1 MDLKETGKKLKP
13 FAPVLSVAVVASC
26 VAGTLSGYQ
35 PPVYAAQEQS
45 ETVKDETEKAEE
57 EQVQVTKGSFDL
69 TDGVYKGTG
78 TGYAGEI
85 TVAVQIKDKQ
95 IVAIDI
101 LSSSDDAAFFK
112 RAQAVIDKII
122 KGQTLDV
129 DTVSGATYSSRGI
142 ISAVKNALTGE
153 KDSGTTGQSQSGSG
167 AAAGSSTS
175 VAAVEDP
182 SAYKDGTYYGTG
194 TGFGGTLKVK
204 VEISGG
210 KITSIQIMENQDGSE
225 YISKASALINT
236 IIQNQST
243 NVDTVSGATY
253 SSVGIIQAVRNA
265 LSQAAVST
273 SGTTTSGEA
282 GNAGNSG
289 NQNQDTSAATGNF
302 PYKEGIYYGTA
313 EGYSGDVSVAVVIQE
328 KSIKAILITETS
340 DDEAFFQRAMG
351 VVKNVLKTQSTEV
364 DTVSGATYSSKGILG
379 AIQNALKQAEKV
391 TNGETIEEKADT
403 TQLEEAIKT
412 AEALV
417 QEEYTEASWS
427 VLAVRLQ
434 DAKEMLET
442 AGQTSVKQETVDKA
456 VENLNLAVAQLEKKK
471 SDQEEEVKTK
481 YIDGTYEVSVPCK
494 PDEDEDFTEYQLS
507 MKVTIRN
514 DKIVSITD
522 VSGDGDAANDSYIK
536 KAANGTSSKK
546 GVVSQIITKGMPE
559 EIDTVSRATCSSN
572 AIIDG
577 CKKALEMALRPEE
590 TEAQ

>member
-26 VAGTLSGYQ
+26 VAGSLGGYQ
-35 PPVYAAQEQS
+35 PPVYAAQEQTYFVKE
-45 ETVKDETEKAEE
+45 ETTKSE
-57 EQVQVTKGSFDL
+57 EQAQVAKGSFDL

-78 TGYAGEI
+78 TGYAGGI

-122 KGQTLDV
+122 EGQTLDV

-313 EGYSGDVSVAVVIQE
+313 EGYSGNVSVAVVIQE

-514 DKIVSITD
+514 DKIVSITEIA
-522 VSGDGDAANDSYIK
+522 GDGGSENDSYIK

-577 CKKALEMALRPEE
+577 CKKALETALRPEE

>member
-26 VAGTLSGYQ
+26 VVGSLGGYQ
-35 PPVYAAQEQS
+35 PPVYAAQEQTDFVKE
-45 ETVKDETEKAEE
+45 ETTKSE
-57 EQVQVTKGSFDL
+57 EQAQVAKGSFDL

-78 TGYAGEI
+78 TGYAGDI

-122 KGQTLDV
+122 EGQTLDV

-142 ISAVKNALTGE
+142 ISAVKNAMTGE

-175 VAAVEDP
+175 VPAVEDP

-253 SSVGIIQAVRNA
+253 SSVGIIQAVRDA

-456 VENLNLAVAQLEKKK
+456 VENLNLAIAQLEKKK

-481 YIDGTYEVSVPCK
+481 YIDGTYEVSVSCK

>member
-26 VAGTLSGYQ
+26 VAGSLGGDQ
-35 PPVYAAQEQS
+35 PPVYAAQEQTDFVKE
-45 ETVKDETEKAEE
+45 ETTKSE
-57 EQVQVTKGSFDL
+57 EQAQVAKGSFDL

-78 TGYAGEI
+78 TGYAGDI

-122 KGQTLDV
+122 EGQTLDV

-175 VAAVEDP
+175 VQAVEDP

-313 EGYSGDVSVAVVIQE
+313 EGYSGNVSVAVVIQE

-351 VVKNVLKTQSTEV
+351 VVKNVLKTQRTEV

-456 VENLNLAVAQLEKKK
+456 MENLNLAVAQLEKKK

-514 DKIVSITD
+514 DKIVSITEIA
-522 VSGDGDAANDSYIK
+522 GDGGSENDSYIK

-577 CKKALEMALRPEE
+577 CKKALETALRPEE

>member
-35 PPVYAAQEQS
+35 PPVYAAQEQTDFVKE
-45 ETVKDETEKAEE
+45 ETTKSE
-57 EQVQVTKGSFDL
+57 EQAQVAKGSFDL

-78 TGYAGEI
+78 TGYAGDI

-175 VAAVEDP
+175 VQAVEDP
-182 SAYKDGTYYGTG
+182 SAYKDGAYYGTG
-194 TGFGGTLKVK
+194 AGFGGTLKVK

-313 EGYSGDVSVAVVIQE
+313 EGYSGNVSVAVVIQE

-351 VVKNVLKTQSTEV
+351 VVKNVLKTQRTEV

-456 VENLNLAVAQLEKKK
+456 MENLNLAVAQLEKKK

-514 DKIVSITD
+514 DKIVSITEIA
-522 VSGDGDAANDSYIK
+522 GDGGSENDSYIK

-577 CKKALEMALRPEE
+577 CKKALETALRPEE

>member
-26 VAGTLSGYQ
+26 VAGSLGGYQ
-35 PPVYAAQEQS
+35 PPVYAAQEQTDFVKE
-45 ETVKDETEKAEE
+45 ETTKSE
-57 EQVQVTKGSFDL
+57 EQAQVAKGSFDL

-78 TGYAGEI
+78 TGYAGGI

-442 AGQTSVKQETVDKA
+442 AGQTSVKQE
-456 VENLNLAVAQLEKKK
+456 
-471 SDQEEEVKTK
+471 EVKTK

>member
-26 VAGTLSGYQ
+26 VAGSLGGYQ
-35 PPVYAAQEQS
+35 PPVYAAQEQTDFVKE
-45 ETVKDETEKAEE
+45 ETTKSE
-57 EQVQVTKGSFDL
+57 EQAQVAKGSFDL

-78 TGYAGEI
+78 TGYAGDI

-122 KGQTLDV
+122 EGQTLDV

-175 VAAVEDP
+175 VQAVVDP

-313 EGYSGDVSVAVVIQE
+313 EGYSGNVSVAVVIQE

-351 VVKNVLKTQSTEV
+351 VVKNVLKTQRTEV

-456 VENLNLAVAQLEKKK
+456 MENLNLAIAQLEKKK

-481 YIDGTYEVSVPCK
+481 YIDGTYEVSVSCK
-494 PDEDEDFTEYQLS
+494 PDEDEDFAEYQLS

-514 DKIVSITD
+514 DKIVSITEIA
-522 VSGDGDAANDSYIK
+522 GDGGSENDSYIK

-577 CKKALEMALRPEE
+577 CKKALEMALRAEE

>member
-26 VAGTLSGYQ
+26 VAGSLGGYQ
-35 PPVYAAQEQS
+35 PPVYAAQEQTDFVKE
-45 ETVKDETEKAEE
+45 ETTKSE
-57 EQVQVTKGSFDL
+57 EQAQVAKGSFDL

-78 TGYAGEI
+78 TGYAGDI

-122 KGQTLDV
+122 EGQTLDV

-142 ISAVKNALTGE
+142 IGAVKNALTGE

-175 VAAVEDP
+175 VQAVEDP

-253 SSVGIIQAVRNA
+253 SSAGIIQAVRNA

-282 GNAGNSG
+282 GNAGNNG

-313 EGYSGDVSVAVVIQE
+313 EGYSGNVSVAVVIQE

-351 VVKNVLKTQSTEV
+351 VVKNVLKTQRTEV

-456 VENLNLAVAQLEKKK
+456 MENLNLAVAQLEKKK

-514 DKIVSITD
+514 DKIVSITEIA
-522 VSGDGDAANDSYIK
+522 GDGGSENDSYIK

-577 CKKALEMALRPEE
+577 CKKALETALRPEE

>member
-26 VAGTLSGYQ
+26 VAGSLGGYQ
-35 PPVYAAQEQS
+35 PPVYAAQEQTDFVKE
-45 ETVKDETEKAEE
+45 ETTKSE
-57 EQVQVTKGSFDL
+57 EQAQVAKGSFDL

-78 TGYAGEI
+78 TGYAGDI

-122 KGQTLDV
+122 EGQTLDV

-442 AGQTSVKQETVDKA
+442 AGQTSVKQETVDKS
-456 VENLNLAVAQLEKKK
+456 VENLNLAIAQIEKKK

-481 YIDGTYEVSVPCK
+481 YIDGTYEVSVSCK
-494 PDEDEDFTEYQLS
+494 PDEDEDFAEYQLS

-514 DKIVSITD
+514 DKIVSITEIA
-522 VSGDGDAANDSYIK
+522 GDGGSENDSYIK

>member
-26 VAGTLSGYQ
+26 VAGSLGGYQ
-35 PPVYAAQEQS
+35 PPVYAAQEQTDFVKE
-45 ETVKDETEKAEE
+45 ETTKSE
-57 EQVQVTKGSFDL
+57 EQAQVAKGSFDL

-78 TGYAGEI
+78 TGYAGDI

-122 KGQTLDV
+122 EGQTLDV

-175 VAAVEDP
+175 VQAVEDP

-313 EGYSGDVSVAVVIQE
+313 EGYSGNVSVAVVIQE

-351 VVKNVLKTQSTEV
+351 VVKNVLKTQRTEV

-456 VENLNLAVAQLEKKK
+456 MENLNLAVAQLEKKK

-514 DKIVSITD
+514 DKIVSITEIA
-522 VSGDGDAANDSYIK
+522 GDGGSENDSYIK

-577 CKKALEMALRPEE
+577 CKKALETALRPEE
-590 TEAQ
+590 MEAQ

>member
-26 VAGTLSGYQ
+26 VAGSLGGYQ
-35 PPVYAAQEQS
+35 PPVYAAQEQTDFVKE
-45 ETVKDETEKAEE
+45 ETTKSE
-57 EQVQVTKGSFDL
+57 EQAQVAKGSFDL

-78 TGYAGEI
+78 TGYAGDI

-122 KGQTLDV
+122 EGQTLDV

-175 VAAVEDP
+175 VQAVEDP

-302 PYKEGIYYGTA
+302 PYKEGIYYGTS
-313 EGYSGDVSVAVVIQE
+313 EGYSGNVSVAVVIQE

-351 VVKNVLKTQSTEV
+351 VVKNVLKTQRTEV

-456 VENLNLAVAQLEKKK
+456 MENLNLAIAQLEKKK

-481 YIDGTYEVSVPCK
+481 YIDGTYEVSVSCK
-494 PDEDEDFTEYQLS
+494 PDEDEDFAEYQLS

-514 DKIVSITD
+514 DKIVSITEIA
-522 VSGDGDAANDSYIK
+522 GDGGSENDSYIK

-559 EIDTVSRATCSSN
+559 EIDTVSGATCSSN

>member
-26 VAGTLSGYQ
+26 VAGSLGGYQ
-35 PPVYAAQEQS
+35 PPVYAAQEQTDFVKE
-45 ETVKDETEKAEE
+45 ETTKSE
-57 EQVQVTKGSFDL
+57 EQAQVAKGSFDL

-78 TGYAGEI
+78 TGYAGDI

-122 KGQTLDV
+122 EGQTLDV

-175 VAAVEDP
+175 VQAVEDP

-313 EGYSGDVSVAVVIQE
+313 EGYSGNVSVAVVIQE

-351 VVKNVLKTQSTEV
+351 VVKNVLKTQRTEV

-456 VENLNLAVAQLEKKK
+456 MENLNLAVAQLEKKK

-507 MKVTIRN
+507 MKMTIRN
-514 DKIVSITD
+514 DKIVSITEIA
-522 VSGDGDAANDSYIK
+522 GDGGSENDSYIK

-577 CKKALEMALRPEE
+577 CKKALETALRPEE

>member
-26 VAGTLSGYQ
+26 VAGSLGGYQ
-35 PPVYAAQEQS
+35 PPVYAAQEQTDFVKE
-45 ETVKDETEKAEE
+45 ETIKSE
-57 EQVQVTKGSFDL
+57 EQAQVAKGSFDL

-78 TGYAGEI
+78 TGYAGDI

-122 KGQTLDV
+122 EGQTLDV

-175 VAAVEDP
+175 VQAVEDP

-313 EGYSGDVSVAVVIQE
+313 EGYSGNVSVAVVIQE

-351 VVKNVLKTQSTEV
+351 VVKNVLKTQRTEV

-456 VENLNLAVAQLEKKK
+456 MENLNLAIAQLEKKK

-481 YIDGTYEVSVPCK
+481 YIDGTYEVSVSCK
-494 PDEDEDFTEYQLS
+494 PDEDEDFAEYQLS

-514 DKIVSITD
+514 DKIVSITEIA
-522 VSGDGDAANDSYIK
+522 GDGGSENDSYIK

>member
-35 PPVYAAQEQS
+35 PPVYAAQEQTDFVKE
-45 ETVKDETEKAEE
+45 ETTKSE
-57 EQVQVTKGSFDL
+57 EQAQVAKGSFDL

-78 TGYAGEI
+78 TGYAGDI

-175 VAAVEDP
+175 VQAVEDP

-236 IIQNQST
+236 IIRNQST

-313 EGYSGDVSVAVVIQE
+313 EGYSGNVSVAVVIQE

-351 VVKNVLKTQSTEV
+351 VVKNVLKTQRTEV

-456 VENLNLAVAQLEKKK
+456 MENLNLAVAQLEKKK

-514 DKIVSITD
+514 DKIVSITEIA
-522 VSGDGDAANDSYIK
+522 GDGGSENDSYIK

-577 CKKALEMALRPEE
+577 CKKALETALRPEE